1 MTKNNSR
8 ITKLRQKNTITEE
21 LPEELQELAKEARKY
36 KSAEEFG
43 EAIFAKSHKKIE
55 ATKTKNGKYTIKV
68 ISKEEIRPDIT
79 GTYEQK
85 VINEE
90 KAYRRKNIPANK
102 LEENIKEVKNWVIR
116 DSLPIDDIILLR
128 IKQYPEYQELLDNY
142 GLISYQ
148 EYADRHHKLY
158 EQARMEL
165 SRFNRL
171 NYFYNQV
178 IKGYNNNNNKNM
190 KITKDEFRELTGE
203 DPEDVLGNDWE
214 NEVEEF
220 DSES

>member
-1 MTKNNSR
+1 MTKEK
-8 ITKLRQKNTITEE
+8 TKLRQKNTITEE

-36 KSAEEFG
+36 KNVKEFG
-43 EAIFAKSHKKIE
+43 EAIFAKSGKKIE
-55 ATKTKNGKYTIKV
+55 ATKTKNGKYTIRV

-79 GTYEQK
+79 GTYGQK

-90 KAYRRKNIPANK
+90 KAYRRKNIPADK

-116 DSLPIDDIILLR
+116 DLLPIDDIVALKV
-128 IKQYPEYQELLDNY
+128 KQYPEYQELLDIY
-142 GLISYQ
+142 GTISYQ
-148 EYADRHHKLY
+148 EYANRHHKLY

-178 IKGYNNNNNKNM
+178 IKG
-190 KITKDEFRELTGE
+190 
-203 DPEDVLGNDWE
+203 
-214 NEVEEF
+214 
-220 DSES
+220 

>member
-8 ITKLRQKNTITEE
+8 ITKLRQKNTIAEE
-21 LPEELQELAKEARKY
+21 LPEELELLAKEARKY
-36 KSAEEFG
+36 KNVKEFG
-43 EAIFAKSHKKIE
+43 EAIFAKSGKKIE

-90 KAYRRKNIPANK
+90 KAYRRENISANK
-102 LEENIKEVKNWVIR
+102 LEENIKEVKNWIIR
-116 DSLPIDDIILLR
+116 DLLPIDDIVVLKV
-128 IKQYPEYQELLDNY
+128 KQCPEYQELLDLY
-142 GLISYQ
+142 GTISYQ

-158 EQARMEL
+158 EQARMEMEL
-165 SRFNRL
+165 SRFDRL

-178 IKGYNNNNNKNM
+178 IKG
-190 KITKDEFRELTGE
+190 
-203 DPEDVLGNDWE
+203 
-214 NEVEEF
+214 
-220 DSES
+220 